1 MHDGNIKNV
10 DLNLLKV
17 LDELLRQKNV
27 TRAGDK
33 LGLSQPAVSRALGRL
48 RHVFGDSL
56 FVRSGRNFTPTPLAL
71 QLQGRLSKVLEDTR
85 ELIRP
90 RAFDP
95 ALETGVIRVN
105 APDATTLVLMS
116 RVFGELGRSAPNLE
130 FVVTNSPTDRIS
142 ALAKGDLDLAI
153 DFFEQVPPGHH
164 RQCLMEDEVVAV
176 TRHDHPMLRQAR
188 NSKQFFDQP
197 HIRLATA
204 SSRFIEET
212 LARRDIRPF
221 YALTVPN
228 FIVAAATV
236 SETDW
241 LLMLPSNLAQR
252 LRRMFDVAILELPID
267 VPDIPLDM
275 VWHERL
281 DHDPCQS
288 WIRGEISRIAQ
299 AGSGE
304 LLGL

>member
-1 MHDGNIKNV
+1 MHDGNIRNI

-17 LDELLRQKNV
+17 LDELLRQQNV

-48 RHVFGDSL
+48 RDVFKDPL
-56 FVRSGRNFTPTPLAL
+56 FVRSGRRFTPTPLAL
-71 QLQGRLSKVLEDTR
+71 QLQGRLSKVLQETR
-85 ELIRP
+85 DLIRP
-90 RAFDP
+90 HAFDP
-95 ALETGVIRVN
+95 AVETGIVRVN
-105 APDATTLVLMS
+105 APDATTLVVMS
-116 RVFGELGRSAPNLE
+116 KVFGELGKSAPHLE

-153 DFFEQVPPGHH
+153 DFFEQVPPGH
-164 RQCLMEDEVVAV
+164 RRVCLMKDEVVAV
-176 TRHDHPMLRQAR
+176 VRYDHPILSR
-188 NSKQFFDQP
+188 NANPDDFFRRP

-204 SSRFIEET
+204 TSRFIEET
-212 LARRDIRPF
+212 LARRDIHLF

-228 FIVAAATV
+228 FITAAAAV

-241 LLMLPSNLAQR
+241 LLMLPGNLARR
-252 LRRMFDVAILELPID
+252 LREMFDVAILNLPFN
-267 VPDIPLDM
+267 VPKIPLDM

-288 WIRGEISRIAQ
+288 WVRVEISRIAQ
-299 AGSGE
+299 ASSSE
-304 LLGL
+304 LLAR